1 MAKRKCVHRQRGSA
15 VAFNEDSVGKERL
28 KLSLLK
34 SKKLGARKTVH
45 NGQEVLRKETAVV
58 SETAAVN
65 ARPQDMK

>member
-1 MAKRKCVHRQRGSA
+1 M
-15 VAFNEDSVGKERL
+15 
-28 KLSLLK
+28 SLLK

-65 ARPQDMK
+65 ARPQDKK